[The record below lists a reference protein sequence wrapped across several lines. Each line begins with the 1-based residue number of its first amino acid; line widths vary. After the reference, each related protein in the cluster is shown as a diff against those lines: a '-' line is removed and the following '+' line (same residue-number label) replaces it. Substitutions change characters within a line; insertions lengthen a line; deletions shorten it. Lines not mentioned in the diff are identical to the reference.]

1 MTFDQTVNIFKGD
14 YFIPVRNYI
23 FKEEFL
29 SNIKLVEAKEED
41 LYINIRS
48 GEDIFKNKGYSP
60 GSYFQPPLCFYQTII
75 ENFNF
80 SNIYIIA
87 NGKEN
92 PIIEELLKLY
102 KNITYIHG
110 TIEEDASMI
119 ISAKNLVL
127 PVSSFPIEL
136 IKFNDNLK
144 N

>member
-1 MTFDQTVNIFKGD
+1 MKILISV
-14 YFIPVRNYI
+14 
-23 FKEEFL
+23 
-29 SNIKLVEAKEED
+29 
-41 LYINIRS
+41 
-48 GEDIFKNKGYSP
+48 
-60 GSYFQPPLCFYQTII
+60 
-75 ENFNF
+75 
-80 SNIYIIA
+80 IYIIA

-92 PIIEELLKLY
+92 PIIEKLLKFY
-102 KNITYIHG
+102 KNIKYIHG